1 MTLRNLLDMLT
12 HPLEI
17 GGLRLTV
24 LSSLVGIALFVAL
37 LLAVR
42 LVRHVLRDR
51 VLTRAGLNLGVRT
64 AISTLAGYSLL
75 LLGLLIILP
84 VMLPGFNL
92 TTLSL
97 VLGAV
102 SFGVGFGL
110 RNVADNFVSG
120 LILLI
125 ERPIK
130 VGDRIQVG
138 DLEGQV
144 VEVRARSTTVR
155 TNDNIDIIVP
165 NAEFVASRVTN
176 LSHNDNLIRFRI
188 PVGVHYQSDVS
199 EVEAALLAAAAACP
213 DVLTQPEPQVR
224 FMGFGDS
231 ALNFELRAW
240 SETLYNRPNKLRS
253 QVNYLIWEEFTR
265 RGIKIPYP
273 QRDLYVK
280 EWPGPAPPTASTAS
294 CGQVIAPP

>member
-1 MTLRNLLDMLT
+1 MTLRHLLDMLT
-12 HPLEI
+12 YPLEI

-24 LSSLVGIALFVAL
+24 LSSLLGLALVIVLLVG
-37 LLAVR
+37 VR

-64 AISTLAGYSLL
+64 AIATLAGYALL
-75 LLGLLIILP
+75 LLGLLVILP

-92 TTLSL
+92 NTLSL

-110 RNVADNFVSG
+110 RNIADNFVSG

-144 VEVRARSTTVR
+144 IEVRARSTTVR

-176 LSHNDNLIRFRI
+176 LSHNDNQIRFRI
-188 PVGVHYQSDVS
+188 PVGVHYDSDVPA
-199 EVEAALLAAAAACP
+199 VEAALLAAAAACP
-213 DVLTQPEPQVR
+213 DVLTEPEPQVR

-231 ALNFELRAW
+231 SLNFELRAW

-253 QVNYLIWEEFTR
+253 QVNHRIWAEFKR
-265 RGIKIPYP
+265 RGIQIPYP
-273 QRDLYVK
+273 QRDLYIK
-280 EWPGPAPPTASTAS
+280 EWPAPPTA
-294 CGQVIAPP
+294 

>member
-1 MTLRNLLDMLT
+1 MSLRQLMDLLT
-12 HPLEI
+12 HPVEI
-17 GGLRLTV
+17 GDLRLSV
-24 LSSLVGIALFVAL
+24 LSVLLGLTLLAL
-37 LLAVR
+37 LAFGVR
-42 LVRHVLRDR
+42 LLRHVLRDR
-51 VLTRAGLNLGVRT
+51 VLTRTGLNLGVRT
-64 AISTLAGYSLL
+64 AIATLAGYTLL

-92 TTLSL
+92 NTLSL

-110 RNVADNFVSG
+110 RNIADNFVSG

-165 NAEFVASRVTN
+165 NAEFVATRVTN
-176 LSHNDNLIRFRI
+176 LSHHDNRVRFRL
-188 PVGVHYQSDVS
+188 PVGVHYTSDVR
-199 EVEAALLAAAAACP
+199 EVEAALLAAAADCP
-213 DVLTQPEPQVR
+213 DVLADPEPQVR

-231 ALNFELRAW
+231 SLDFELRVW
-240 SETLYNRPNKLRS
+240 SESLYHRPNKLRS
-253 QVNYLIWEEFTR
+253 QVNFRIWDEFRR
-265 RGIKIPYP
+265 RGIQIP
-273 QRDLYVK
+273 
-280 EWPGPAPPTASTAS
+280 
-294 CGQVIAPP
+294 

>member
-1 MTLRNLLDMLT
+1 MTLRHLLDLLT

-24 LSSLVGIALFVAL
+24 LASLLGLALFVAL
-37 LLAVR
+37 LLGVR

-64 AISTLAGYSLL
+64 AISTLAGYALL
-75 LLGLLIILP
+75 LLGLLVILP

-92 TTLSL
+92 NTLSL

-110 RNVADNFVSG
+110 RNIADNFVSG

-144 VEVRARSTTVR
+144 IEVRARSTTVR

-188 PVGVHYQSDVS
+188 PVGVHYESDVHD
-199 EVEAALLAAAAACP
+199 VEAALLAAVTGCP
-213 DVLTQPEPQVR
+213 DVLTEPEPQVR

-231 ALNFELRAW
+231 SLNFELRAW

-253 QVNYLIWEEFTR
+253 QVNYRIWEEFKR
-265 RGIKIPYP
+265 RGIQIPYP
-273 QRDLYVK
+273 QRDLYIK
-280 EWPGPAPPTASTAS
+280 EWPAPPP
-294 CGQVIAPP
+294 V